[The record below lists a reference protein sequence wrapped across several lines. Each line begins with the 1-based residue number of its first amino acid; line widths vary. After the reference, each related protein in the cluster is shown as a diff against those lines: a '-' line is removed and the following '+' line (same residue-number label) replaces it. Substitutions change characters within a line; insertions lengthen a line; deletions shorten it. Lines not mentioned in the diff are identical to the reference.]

1 MKRVGTR
8 DLAECYRILNVAEGS
23 AFNDVKKAYR
33 TLAKK
38 YHPDLNPDDPDTESH
53 FKRVN
58 RAYEI
63 LKNHY
68 TIKRVWRSWERQR
81 RPQQTPAEN
90 TKPPPPPPAQPE
102 ESTTPDVLPF
112 PEVLKGLFGRWGKRL
127 QKSFEEYEKILF
139 PLDVQ
144 TTVTVDAATASKGS
158 TIKVQTGSEK
168 FEVKVPLA
176 SWNSFVLRVPEK
188 GNSGMFNKKRG
199 DLLVNIQVL
208 PATQPEPGKSHN
220 YKIQIP
226 RQSVEMGRVMT
237 LHTQEGPIKFFLPK
251 NVSDGQTFT
260 LKAKPRSESSHL
272 VTVHLV

>member
-1 MKRVGTR
+1 MKRVGAR

-38 YHPDLNPDDPDTESH
+38 YHPDLNPDDPDTETH
-53 FKRVN
+53 FKRINHAFEV
-58 RAYEI
+58 

-68 TIKRVWRSWERQR
+68 TLKRVWRSWEHRQ
-81 RPQQTPAEN
+81 RPQQTPVEN
-90 TKPPPPPPAQPE
+90 AQTSPPPPQAEERPA
-102 ESTTPDVLPF
+102 VVPF
-112 PEVLKGLFGRWGKRL
+112 PEVLKELFSQWGKRM

-168 FEVKVPLA
+168 FEVTVPLS

-188 GNSGMFNKKRG
+188 GNSGLFNKKRG

-208 PATQPEPGKSHN
+208 PATQPASTKSQN

-226 RQSVEMGRVMT
+226 RQSVQMGRVMT

-251 NVSDGQTFT
+251 DVSDGQTFT